1 MENQNESSNN
11 SWNLSLLNTRYM
23 FGDSLMMK
31 KKLITALAVACL
43 TTGVGCTTQST
54 STSGSEIAVVEEKEG
69 VFESAKK
76 DVALKLMKFAANKS
90 IGSVDNAKYSIV
102 EDKELKG
109 YKLNVTV
116 KGLHAGLNTNVDGLD
131 EAVDKA
137 VAACEKTSSA
147 MEKLLESV
155 RISDSNFQ
163 VNIVDDTDNSII
175 LYSATNGETTLN
187 ELSK

>member
-1 MENQNESSNN
+1 MENQNESSND
-11 SWNLSLLNTRYM
+11 SWNLSLLNSRSM
-23 FGDSLMMK
+23 FGDSPMIK
-31 KKLITALAVACL
+31 KKLITALAVICL
-43 TTGVGCTTQST
+43 TTGVGCANQST
-54 STSGSEIAVVEEKEG
+54 STSGSETTVVEEKG

-109 YKLNVTV
+109 YKLNITV
-116 KGLHAGLNTNVDGLD
+116 KGLHAGLNANVDGLD

-137 VAACEKTSSA
+137 VTACEKTSSV

-155 RISDSNFQ
+155 KISDSNFQ

-175 LYSATNGETTLN
+175 LYSATNGETVVN
-187 ELSK
+187 ELK